1 MKQQSSPNI
10 TFGVSG
16 NEIPESPK
24 LSAIALQKMSRQLGL
39 EEIATELEIEKHHG
53 ISVHDIIFVLL
64 LYSSYDV
71 TSITGLANKANKD
84 QALASVLEDVKK
96 INNKVILYFQQNN
109 EILTYEQLVD
119 RIVSSG
125 QTNGRIKS
133 TKKGILI
140 VDDSPLVK
148 TGKKMEEI
156 EIIFDHVEK
165 RYIGLC
171 SCINK
176 LC

>member
-1 MKQQSSPNI
+1 M
-10 TFGVSG
+10 
-16 NEIPESPK
+16 
-24 LSAIALQKMSRQLGL
+24 
-39 EEIATELEIEKHHG
+39 
-53 ISVHDIIFVLL
+53 L

-71 TSITGLANKANKD
+71 TSIAGLASKAKKD
-84 QALASVLEDVKK
+84 QSLASVLEDVKK

-109 EILTYEQLVD
+109 DISTYEQLVD

-140 VDDSPLVK
+140 VDDSPLIK

-165 RYIGLC
+165 RYVLGYVLVSTSYADKTKSYEC
-171 SCINK
+171 NQN
-176 LC
+176 